1 MPCYV
6 GCMLWCNLLQCF
18 CYLMA
23 FLVISFANNFEN
35 MVLVNFLFSFT
46 RKKHPN
52 NSSELL
58 ACSSDHNLQS
68 GGPSYLFL
76 WMASLSPP
84 PPLPPPPPAQKKNAF
99 QEVTEVITTMLC
111 FPLTLFFLFFM
122 QTLQKIALFCE
133 PTLQT
138 KSKLFMLPFFFLGFL
153 PIVPYL
159 GYFWWVSSL
168 LSSSDWFEGLCKCG
182 TFL

>member
-1 MPCYV
+1 
-6 GCMLWCNLLQCF
+6 
-18 CYLMA
+18 MA

-84 PPLPPPPPAQKKNAF
+84 SASPPPPRAKKERLLGGYWSHHNHVVF
-99 QEVTEVITTMLC
+99 PSNSFLPFFSCKHCKKLHCFVNRHCKPRVSYLC
-111 FPLTLFFLFFM
+111 CL
-122 QTLQKIALFCE
+122 
-133 PTLQT
+133 
-138 KSKLFMLPFFFLGFL
+138 FFFLGFL

-182 TFL
+182 TFLWASVRCTGWFIRL